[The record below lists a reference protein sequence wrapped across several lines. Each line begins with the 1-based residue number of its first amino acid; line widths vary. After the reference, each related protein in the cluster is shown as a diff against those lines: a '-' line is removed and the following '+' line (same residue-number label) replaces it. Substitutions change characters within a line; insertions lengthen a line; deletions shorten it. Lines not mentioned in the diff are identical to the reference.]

1 MSPPTSTIAEALA
14 ALGAVFE
21 GLGLRWYLFG
31 AQAAIVYGSSRAT
44 KDIDVTVEIGP
55 IAPSELIA
63 RLLAAGFTPRA
74 TDLDELA
81 RTVRVLPIE
90 HAATTTPVDVVLSG
104 PGLEELFLANARTS
118 LVAGIEVP
126 VAAPEDL
133 VTMKLLA
140 GRPHDREDVI
150 AILRA
155 QGSALALDRTRET
168 LSMLEEALDQTDLL
182 ASLDDV
188 MRRASRR

>member
-168 LSMLEEALDQTDLL
+168 LSRSEEHTSELQ
-182 ASLDDV
+182 SPC
-188 MRRASRR
+188 